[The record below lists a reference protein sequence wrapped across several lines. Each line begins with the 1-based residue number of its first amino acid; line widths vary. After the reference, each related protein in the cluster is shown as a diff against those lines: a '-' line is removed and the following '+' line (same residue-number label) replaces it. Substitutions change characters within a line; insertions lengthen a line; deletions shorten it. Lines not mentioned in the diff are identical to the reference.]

1 MKVLYNVK
9 EEVVA
14 GVDNVKQ
21 EPGTEVV
28 IGEPEPPGV

>member
-9 EEVVA
+9 DEVVT
-14 GVDNVKQ
+14 VDNVKQ
-21 EPGTEVV
+21 EPRTEVV

>member
-14 GVDNVKQ
+14 VDNIKQ